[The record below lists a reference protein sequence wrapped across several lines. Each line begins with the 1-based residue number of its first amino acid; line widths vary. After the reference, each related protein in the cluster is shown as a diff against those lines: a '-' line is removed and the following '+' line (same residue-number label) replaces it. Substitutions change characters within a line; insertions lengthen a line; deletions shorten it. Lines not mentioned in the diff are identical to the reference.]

1 MPEEAIPTEAT
12 VAPHVTEQLPLKIVT
27 VGHVDH
33 GKSTVVGRMFHDLGC
48 LPDGKVEAIAEMCR
62 TRGMPFEWAFALDA
76 LKAERDQGIT
86 IDVSQIFFQSS
97 ERPYVLI
104 DAPGHHEFIKNMVTG
119 AAQADAAVLVVD
131 AEAGVQEETRRHA
144 YLLHLLGLRRVAV
157 AVTKMDLVDFDQK
170 RFEEVRGATLEYLQ
184 RIGIDTSGVEVVPV
198 TGRDGDN
205 IVNRSE
211 RTPWYDGR
219 TLIGV
224 LDATEPPTSRAD
236 LPLRF
241 PVQDVYKFDARRI
254 IAGRIESGRLEVGD
268 TILFS
273 PGDRPSRVASIE
285 AWNAKHP
292 PREAGAGQ
300 SVGITLEDQLFIERG
315 SVGSHMTQAPK
326 LTNVFAARIFWLGRT
341 PLKVGSRYK
350 IKLNTSEYMVEV
362 AKITA
367 AVDIA
372 DLSHGDATEIPRH
385 GVGEVEFRSRG
396 LVALDDFEDNPRT
409 GRFVLV
415 DTYDIV
421 GGGLI
426 DARSY
431 ADHARQ
437 KTIQSSNIHRT
448 RHGIDIT
455 ERWAALGHKTAVI
468 WLTGLPAAGKTTLA
482 FALERALFE
491 RGMQTYTLDGEN
503 VRHHISAD
511 LGFSPADRAENVR
524 RVGQAANGMVRAGV
538 VSVVSVLSPYRT
550 DRDRVRAQMP
560 GMFHEVWLSAPVEVC
575 EERDPKGLYKR
586 ARAGEIE
593 EFTGVSAPYEP
604 PVAPELTIDTAALS
618 VEESVDQLL
627 EYTIEALR
635 LDD

>member
-12 VAPHVTEQLPLKIVT
+12 AALHITEQLPLKIVT

-62 TRGMPFEWAFALDA
+62 KRGMPFEWAFALDA

-144 YLLHLLGLRRVAV
+144 YLLHLLGLQRVAV

-170 RFEEVRGATLEYLQ
+170 RFEEVREATLEYLQ
-184 RIGIDTSGVEVVPV
+184 RIGIDTSRVEVVPV

-224 LDATEPPTSRAD
+224 LDATEPPIARAD

-254 IAGRIESGRLEVGD
+254 IAGRIESGRLKVGD

-285 AWNAKHP
+285 AWNTEHLP
-292 PREAGAGQ
+292 HEAGAGQ
-300 SVGITLEDQLFIERG
+300 SVGVTLADQLFIERG
-315 SVGSHMTQAPK
+315 SVASHMAQAPK
-326 LTNVFAARIFWLGRT
+326 LTNVFAARIFWLGRK
-341 PLKVGSRYK
+341 PLTVGSRYK

-362 AKITA
+362 SKITA

-409 GRFVLV
+409 GRFVMV

-431 ADHARQ
+431 ADQARQ
-437 KTIQSSNIHRT
+437 KAIQSSNIHRT

-491 RGMQTYTLDGEN
+491 RGMQTYALDGEN

-511 LGFSPADRAENVR
+511 LGFSPEDRAENVR

-586 ARAGEIE
+586 ARAGEIA

-618 VEESVDQLL
+618 IEESLDQLL

-635 LDD
+635 LD